1 MLACFGGHLKVALQ
15 LHEQGAS
22 LDTKDNGGSCCLHW
36 AVDGG
41 KPGCVQW
48 LLDNGIEVNRK
59 ILVRGNK
66 VGRAGEK
73 ETLFFFPWWKRD
85 MTNPTVRYTEGDG
98 HGK

>member
-73 ETLFFFPWWKRD
+73 
-85 MTNPTVRYTEGDG
+85 
-98 HGK
+98 